1 MAIRIVRNLDAVQES
16 ARLPFRVDLTQVLST
31 FQGSETVTIE
41 YWLDPEHDVWFDNGS
56 KDQVERA
63 ETISFVDTPIAHRVT
78 LVHGA
83 GQPVDN
89 LAIHQKLTDGSGAVQ
104 QDFDV
109 ASIVVQRD

>member
-1 MAIRIVRNLDAVQES
+1 MAIRIVRNLDAVQDS
-16 ARLPFRVDLTQVLST
+16 AELPFRVDLSQVLKT
-31 FQGSETVTIE
+31 FQGTETVTLE
-41 YWLDPEHDVWFDNGS
+41 YWLDPDHDVWFDNGQKS
-56 KDQVERA
+56 QVERQ

-83 GQPVDN
+83 GRPVDS

-109 ASIVVQRD
+109 ASIIIERD